1 MAKGILVRSPS
12 YLSLDKLVEMLD
24 ELATILASIKDF
36 MVGVSHGAP
45 FHLSNHY
52 ETIPPS
58 ATLAPPPIVHVI
70 NDVILAE

>member
-24 ELATILASIKDF
+24 ELASILASIKDF
-36 MVGVSHGAP
+36 MVGIPPPEVSHGAP

-52 ETIPPS
+52 ETIPP
-58 ATLAPPPIVHVI
+58 PPIVHVI

>member
-24 ELATILASIKDF
+24 ELASILD
-36 MVGVSHGAP
+36 VSHGAP

-52 ETIPPS
+52 ETIPPP
-58 ATLAPPPIVHVI
+58 ATLAPTPIVHVI